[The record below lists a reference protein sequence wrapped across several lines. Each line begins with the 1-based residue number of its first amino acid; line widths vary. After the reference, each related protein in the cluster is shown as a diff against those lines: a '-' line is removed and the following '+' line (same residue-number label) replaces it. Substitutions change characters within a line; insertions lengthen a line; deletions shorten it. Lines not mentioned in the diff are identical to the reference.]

1 MTPRLTPWRTRLGGC
16 LALVVVG
23 LLLVCLFRENL
34 LRAVGAF
41 LDVGEPPVRADAALV
56 LAGGLSGDRILKAAE
71 LKRQGYVPV
80 VYVSGPKL
88 IYGIPECEVS
98 IPFAVRHG
106 HAASNFRCIPNDAYN
121 TLDEARACCSELER
135 AGVKRFLLV
144 TTVYH
149 SRRATGI
156 YRRVCPKLTFTPV
169 TSEDAMFENRQWWKS
184 REGKKAFFLE
194 YSKLLTTPFGL

>member
-1 MTPRLTPWRTRLGGC
+1 MTPRFTPLRTRLVWGT
-16 LALVVVG
+16 AIVAAG

-34 LRAVGAF
+34 LEAIGAF

-56 LAGGLSGDRILKAAE
+56 LAGGFAGDRILKAAE

-80 VYVSGPKL
+80 VYVSGPNL
-88 IYGIPECEVS
+88 IYGTSECEMS

-106 HAASNFRCIPNDAYN
+106 HVASDFRCIPNEAYN
-121 TLDEARACCSELER
+121 TLDEARACCAELER
-135 AGVKRFLLV
+135 TGVKRFLLV
-144 TTVYH
+144 TTVFH

-169 TSEDAMFENRQWWKS
+169 TSEDPMFQNRQWWKS
-184 REGKKAFFLE
+184 REGEKAFFLE
-194 YSKLLTTPFGL
+194 YSKLLTALFGL